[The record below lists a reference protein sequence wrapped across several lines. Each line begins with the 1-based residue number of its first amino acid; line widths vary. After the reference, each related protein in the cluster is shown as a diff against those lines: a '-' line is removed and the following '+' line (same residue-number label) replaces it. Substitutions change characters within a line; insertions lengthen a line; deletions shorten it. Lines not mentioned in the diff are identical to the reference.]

1 MSKKDEVCEGYRVG
15 YVVGR
20 VFGGEEEIRFMSDPG
35 VWVDFAGMARRFALR
50 DAERELA
57 AMDDMD
63 GDGMVL
69 QLLWSGERGY
79 YADGRD
85 RVAVEDG
92 SVNTENSP
100 YMKEVKKAA
109 RALREGLL
117 TGDKVSSEDPA
128 PYNPERHRAAGVSLK
143 IKRVEFGLRK
153 NGEAVGTGQTDGVG
167 LIELLDS
174 GVTVEGL
181 VEWKRGES

>member
-20 VFGGEEEIRFMSDPG
+20 VFGGEEGIRFMSDPG

-57 AMDDMD
+57 AMD

-85 RVAVEDG
+85 RVA
-92 SVNTENSP
+92 SV
-100 YMKEVKKAA
+100 
-109 RALREGLL
+109 
-117 TGDKVSSEDPA
+117 DPA

-143 IKRVEFGLRK
+143 IKRVDFVVRVDGSFVGDGHTGGGWRPTTKIFYDGSFIPPVDGDIRKSVNEQVDGLTK
-153 NGEAVGTGQTDGVG
+153 ALQSG
-167 LIELLDS
+167 LTAKDLI
-174 GVTVEGL
+174 GL
-181 VEWKRGES
+181 VRGES